1 MERRPLKK
9 EDALAIF
16 EREAV
21 LIGSSD
27 VIPVYRAVALL
38 GEEAVAFASK
48 GGEDRNEY
56 WLGSKEKSIAYLYRA
71 GFLKAV
77 THRNI
82 VLLLQEE
89 IVEREV

>member
-1 MERRPLKK
+1 MERRPLRK
-9 EDALAIF
+9 EDALTIF

-21 LIGSSD
+21 LIGSNN
-27 VIPVYRAVALL
+27 VVPVYRAVALL
-38 GEEAVAFASK
+38 GEEAVDFASK

-56 WLGSKEKSIAYLYRA
+56 WLGSKEKSIAYLYKA

-82 VLLLQEE
+82 ELLLQEE
-89 IVEREV
+89 IIERGV